1 MNLHLEN
8 GFLSEAIRRK
18 YFPGMGVRQLRDT
31 LEAMGLDRH
40 MPIEYTS
47 TEVCIKTPKGILMQV
62 RVADNG
68 ALGMWG
74 GVLQDGEDPL
84 DGALRE
90 LAEETGLKLSKNE
103 LKFIEMNPHNHRYAN
118 GDCAKFR
125 TYRFV
130 VELAEVP
137 DIALDAEST
146 GYELVKD
153 EEGCSRVLSHQKEF
167 IERMLMK

>member
-8 GFLSEAIRRK
+8 GFLSEAIRK
-18 YFPGMGVRQLRDT
+18 QYFPGMGGQQLRDT
-31 LEAMGLDRH
+31 LEAMGFNRH
-40 MPIEYTS
+40 MRIEYAS
-47 TEVCIKTPKGILMQV
+47 TEVCVKTPEGILMQV
-62 RVADNG
+62 RAADNG

-74 GVLQDGEDPL
+74 GVLEDNEDPL

-103 LKFIEMNPHNHRYAN
+103 LKFVEMNPHNHRYAN

-137 DIALDAEST
+137 EIDLDDESS
-146 GYELVKD
+146 GYKLVKD
-153 EEGCSRVLSHQKEF
+153 KEGCSRVLSHQKEF